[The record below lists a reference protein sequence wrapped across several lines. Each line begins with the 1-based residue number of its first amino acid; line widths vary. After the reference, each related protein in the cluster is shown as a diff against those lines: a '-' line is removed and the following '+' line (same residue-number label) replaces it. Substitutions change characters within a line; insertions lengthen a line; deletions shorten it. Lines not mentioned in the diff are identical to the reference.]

1 MKLLDNEVNV
11 IIERKKIK
19 NIYLR
24 INDQGEVLVRVPLLT
39 PKFEINRLIST
50 NMDSL
55 ERMYKRYLK
64 EKHNTETI
72 HFLGNELQYAYDKKI
87 HLENNRVAYGPS
99 IEKINNFLEKNSLP
113 VFQKRMNLYVVTYDN
128 IPKFRLRTRKMK
140 TRWGVCNVKTH
151 KVTLNLELI
160 KKDKIYLDYVIVHEL
175 SHLIHAN
182 HGKEFWKC
190 VEDNFKDYKKIRKEL
205 KYEE

>member
-39 PKFEINRLIST
+39 PKFEINRLINT
-50 NMDSL
+50 NMNSL

-140 TRWGVCNVKTH
+140 TRWGVCNIKSMTI
-151 KVTLNLELI
+151 TLNTMLI
-160 KKDKIYLDYVIVHEL
+160 HHSIDAIDYVICHEL
-175 SHLIHAN
+175 SHFHHMDHSKA
-182 HGKEFWKC
+182 FWSD
-190 VEDNFKDYKKIRKEL
+190 VEKHYPNYKKARKEL
-205 KYEE
+205 KD

>member
-39 PKFEINRLIST
+39 PKFEINRLINT
-50 NMDSL
+50 NMNSL

-140 TRWGVCNVKTH
+140 TRWGVCNIKSMTI
-151 KVTLNLELI
+151 TLNTMLI
-160 KKDKIYLDYVIVHEL
+160 HHSIDAIDYVICHEL
-175 SHLIHAN
+175 SHFHHMDHSKA
-182 HGKEFWKC
+182 FWGD
-190 VEDNFKDYKKIRKEL
+190 VEKHYPNYKKARKEL
-205 KYEE
+205 KD

>member
-1 MKLLDNEVNV
+1 MKLLDIEVNV

-24 INDQGEVLVRVPLLT
+24 INDKGEVLVRVPLLT
-39 PKFEINRLIST
+39 PKFEINRLINT

-64 EKHNTETI
+64 EKESTETI
-72 HFLGNELQYAYDKKI
+72 HFLGNELKYAYDKKI

-99 IEKINNFLEKNSLP
+99 IEKINTFLEKNSLP
-113 VFQKRMNLYVVTYDN
+113 VFQKRMNLYVVTYNN

-140 TRWGVCNVKTH
+140 TRWGVCNIKSMTI
-151 KVTLNLELI
+151 TLNTMLI
-160 KKDKIYLDYVIVHEL
+160 HHSIDAIDYVICHEL
-175 SHLIHAN
+175 SHFHHMDHSKA
-182 HGKEFWKC
+182 FWKD
-190 VEDNFKDYKKIRKEL
+190 VEEHYPNYKKARKEL
-205 KYEE
+205 KD